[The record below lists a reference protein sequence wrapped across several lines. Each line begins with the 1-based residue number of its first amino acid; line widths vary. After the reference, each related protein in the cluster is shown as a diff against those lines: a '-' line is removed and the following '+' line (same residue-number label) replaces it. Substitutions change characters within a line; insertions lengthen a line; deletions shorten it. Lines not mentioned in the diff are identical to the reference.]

1 MRREV
6 AAGVGVGRLERPD
19 LLRVL
24 RVAAFFTT
32 YCRLKQVG
40 GAGWVGA
47 GGWVRVC
54 IRMCLQFAGK
64 AMHVMQ
70 GESAWTPH
78 WSPREIRARKG
89 PWRSTRGGSPRDFAP
104 NIATLDG

>member
-1 MRREV
+1 MDVMRREV

-40 GAGWVGA
+40 GWVG
-47 GGWVRVC
+47 
-54 IRMCLQFAGK
+54 
-64 AMHVMQ
+64 
-70 GESAWTPH
+70 ESVV
-78 WSPREIRARKG
+78 G
-89 PWRSTRGGSPRDFAP
+89 V
-104 NIATLDG
+104 